1 MLQSPHRLVATAVLL
16 LVAAGTALGIATFAA
31 PGSGSPSNEAEAR
44 AVASLF
50 FEAIN
55 ARRYDEACGLLSKRF
70 YREHHVPDR
79 KHCVLG
85 LTVGMGPN
93 GARFEITGVRANGQ
107 RAEVSARAD
116 GAPGKVLLVK
126 EEGRFRIVALR
137 AA

>member
-1 MLQSPHRLVATAVLL
+1 
-16 LVAAGTALGIATFAA
+16 
-31 PGSGSPSNEAEAR
+31 
-44 AVASLF
+44 
-50 FEAIN
+50 
-55 ARRYDEACGLLSKRF
+55 
-70 YREHHVPDR
+70 
-79 KHCVLG
+79 
-85 LTVGMGPN
+85 MGPN

>member
-1 MLQSPHRLVATAVLL
+1 M
-16 LVAAGTALGIATFAA
+16 AAATALGIATLAA
-31 PGSGSPSNEAEAR
+31 PGSRSPSDEAEAR

-79 KHCVLG
+79 KRCVLG

-93 GARFEITGVRANGQ
+93 GARFEITGVRAKGN

-116 GAPGKVLLVK
+116 GAAGKVLLVR
-126 EEGRFRIVALR
+126 EGGRYRILSLR
-137 AA
+137 SG